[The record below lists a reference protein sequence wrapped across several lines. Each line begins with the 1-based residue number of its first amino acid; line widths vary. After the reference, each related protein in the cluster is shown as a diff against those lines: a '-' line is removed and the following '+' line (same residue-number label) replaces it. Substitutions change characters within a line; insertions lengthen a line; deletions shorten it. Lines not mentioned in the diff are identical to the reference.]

1 MNDLITARDGVSADN
16 ATLTLSFVGR
26 TGGREL
32 VRIVNGDLERDPLR
46 DAIVMSLFT
55 WRRAD
60 KDDELPA
67 GASRQGWFGDSGL
80 GSRLWTI
87 RKLSS
92 EAIVDARAFAAEALA
107 WLVDLG
113 VASAI
118 DVREL
123 VSIAI
128 VRMSRGSFRVYS
140 ATEATGP
147 RDVTAGPGT
156 TA

>member
-26 TGGREL
+26 NGGREL

-60 KDDELPA
+60 KDDALPA
-67 GASRQGWFGDSGL
+67 GASRQGWFGDPGL

-92 EAIVDARAFAAEALA
+92 EAIVDARAFAAEALV

-118 DVREL
+118 EV
-123 VSIAI
+123 
-128 VRMSRGSFRVYS
+128 
-140 ATEATGP
+140 
-147 RDVTAGPGT
+147 DVTRSGSALLFGISVRRPLHPVT
-156 TA
+156 TVRYDLLWGD

>member
-1 MNDLITARDGVSADN
+1 MTDLITARDGVSADN
-16 ATLTLSFVGR
+16 AALTLSFVGR

-92 EAIVDARAFAAEALA
+92 EATVDARAFAAEALA
-107 WLVDLG
+107 WLVGLG

-118 DVREL
+118 DVE
-123 VSIAI
+123 IARSGSALLFGI
-128 VRMSRGSFRVYS
+128 TVRR
-140 ATEATGP
+140 P
-147 RDVTAGPGT
+147 LQPVTTVRYDLLWGE
-156 TA
+156 